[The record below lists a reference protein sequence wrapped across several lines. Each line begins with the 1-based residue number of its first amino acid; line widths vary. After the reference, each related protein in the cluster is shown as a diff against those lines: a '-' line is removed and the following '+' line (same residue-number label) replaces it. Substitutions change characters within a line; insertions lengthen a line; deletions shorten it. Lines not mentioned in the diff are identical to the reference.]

1 MQHKQEEAFCL
12 AATVWLDEKAE
23 PMKIIWLDTETTG
36 TDPIQNDIWQ
46 LAYILID
53 NGQEVYRHIVECKPW
68 CPWNVDPAAL
78 AVGRT
83 VKGKPISEM
92 GFETLMKPWHAIDRF
107 KADLQRQKFIDPY
120 NKDDKAAIGGYVA
133 TFDAQMLHWW
143 FKKSGDKYGLGSYTN
158 HTILDAAPLIRIMRH
173 VGFLDL
179 SDSKLGTVA
188 AHYDVTMSV
197 AHNAMSDAEA
207 AMQVFPAA
215 LADFREMLNQEQYLG
230 QLTEGKL
237 I

>member
-1 MQHKQEEAFCL
+1 MS
-12 AATVWLDEKAE
+12 
-23 PMKIIWLDTETTG
+23 
-36 TDPIQNDIWQ
+36 
-46 LAYILID
+46 
-53 NGQEVYRHIVECKPW
+53 
-68 CPWNVDPAAL
+68 
-78 AVGRT
+78 
-83 VKGKPISEM
+83 ISQV
-92 GFETLMKPWHAIDRF
+92 GFEGMMKPWHALDRF
-107 KADLQRQKFIDPY
+107 KMDLQRERFIDPY

-143 FKKSGDKYGLGSYTN
+143 FKKAGDRYGLGSYTN

-179 SDSKLGTVA
+179 PNSKLGTVA
-188 AHYDVTMSV
+188 AHYDVTLDL

-230 QLTEGKL
+230 QLTEGGF
-237 I
+237 